1 MYRSIYNYTATEKGC
16 LSLKVGQL
24 LMFLEQ
30 HDANWWRMQ
39 SESGAVGLVP
49 SCYLEPDVKEMVVVM
64 ESIERAIDVI
74 HSQAAMNS
82 GKYTPEQKA
91 NLKKLLDHRKAILSE
106 AKSPGIRASSSKR
119 QAPSKPGNVPIHPHR
134 PAPSLPGMST
144 KESSPLPGYDRKRS
158 PRREAPCVPK
168 TKSASPAIAIA
179 IANSNSNSNNK
190 NNNNRKIHFYEF
202 SRNFDEPLPARF
214 AADLLEQLRINTGI
228 SYDTSFAAAE
238 TVISH
243 IREKV
248 PSTAGLMGRMLQEL
262 WAEQVL
268 SSSYHQH
275 LLITHDGQ
283 GIDNILRALTE
294 HKDDAQQRSWALD
307 MDEPII
313 TKQLN
318 DLLTLLSDARRSV
331 SSAVIRQE
339 EYGHLE
345 SLVVYF
351 QMEHRRSLRLLLL
364 KVFGSLCRVDQ
375 GVIPELLC
383 SVLPGELASSMQTY
397 PDDLELQLSC
407 CLILTMIFSTA
418 EPVPYWLYADQ
429 LDSDFVN
436 YVVQCVEEAPEGEDG
451 DKIIESFVH
460 LLLAFNQHFTDPKTN
475 IVMNVLSEL
484 YSAKTVSEQLMLL
497 VNREEDPVVMFD
509 YPKSCANS
517 VFKIFTDLFSSPS
530 TSGLFFTAD
539 MKVLIEIVLRQ
550 LTDLSPGEKVR
561 TEYLALLELMLT
573 NSDYGSHQH
582 MCSDLRACLQRIRDE
597 EAPESQQ
604 DKTIVKN
611 ILDKFP
617 QYFS

>member
-49 SCYLEPDVKEMVVVM
+49 SCYLEPDVKEMQDPAARRVVM

-119 QAPSKPGNVPIHPHR
+119 QAPSKPGNAPIHPHR

-168 TKSASPAIAIA
+168 TKSVSPE
-179 IANSNSNSNNK
+179 K
-190 NNNNRKIHFYEF
+190 
-202 SRNFDEPLPARF
+202 NFDEPLPARF

-262 WAEQVL
+262 WAEQGT
-268 SSSYHQH
+268 SDHSDES

-283 GIDNILRALTE
+283 GIENILRALTE

-331 SSAVIRQE
+331 SRAVIRQE

-418 EPVPYWLYADQ
+418 EPVPYWLYDQ